1 MSRESG
7 LGENEAYTH
16 SEYHSHCYTHTHT
29 KLLGD
34 GAATGGISV
43 EGKEREI

>member
-7 LGENEAYTH
+7 LGEKEAKTH
-16 SEYHSHCYTHTHT
+16 SEYHSLCYTHTHS

-43 EGKEREI
+43 EEKDREL